1 MKKLIYIA
9 LFAVVTAMSVTACT
23 EEEVTPSTEFN
34 GGGNPTLD
42 PK

>member
-9 LFAVVTAMSVTACT
+9 LFAFITAMSVTACT
-23 EEEVTPSTEFN
+23 EEEVNPVGTTLN
-34 GGGNPTLD
+34 AGGDND